1 MPVTTQSSGN
11 DQLHLRFFA
20 FRENRL
26 PVTVRVRDPHEE
38 PNGRIA
44 FMKEPRSAR
53 RDDTQ
58 VSFSCARHK
67 SVPPHCIYSISGH
80 QASPI
85 CNLNVA
91 LPDSITPEVPGDPE
105 TISALQ
111 NKYGFL
117 KGVGE
122 ASYYVKFDTIH
133 RADLRISDIGNLLG
147 PDWVNLAHELRIPDS
162 DINIIKSEYP
172 ENEGNIG
179 NENHVN
185 ESFCVL
191 TLCWFLRH
199 LQANRRW

>member
-1 MPVTTQSSGN
+1 MT
-11 DQLHLRFFA
+11 
-20 FRENRL
+20 
-26 PVTVRVRDPHEE
+26 
-38 PNGRIA
+38 
-44 FMKEPRSAR
+44 PRSVSHVRLIKVCRLIVYLISAR
-53 RDDTQ
+53 
-58 VSFSCARHK
+58 
-67 SVPPHCIYSISGH
+67 

-91 LPDSITPEVPGDPE
+91 LPDSITPEVSGDPE

-147 PDWVNLAHELRIPDS
+147 PDWVNLAHQLRIPDS

-172 ENEGNIG
+172 GR
-179 NENHVN
+179 
-185 ESFCVL
+185 L
-191 TLCWFLRH
+191 T
-199 LQANRRW
+199 NRRFYSILKKIDGRTI

>member
-1 MPVTTQSSGN
+1 MP
-11 DQLHLRFFA
+11 
-20 FRENRL
+20 
-26 PVTVRVRDPHEE
+26 
-38 PNGRIA
+38 PNCI
-44 FMKEPRSAR
+44 FYIC
-53 RDDTQ
+53 
-58 VSFSCARHK
+58 SC
-67 SVPPHCIYSISGH
+67 

-172 ENEGNIG
+172 ENEGNIAWMKMTCHRVITVQLISG
-179 NENHVN
+179 PVEIPNPYLLF
-185 ESFCVL
+185 S
-191 TLCWFLRH
+191 
-199 LQANRRW
+199 

>member
-1 MPVTTQSSGN
+1 MT
-11 DQLHLRFFA
+11 
-20 FRENRL
+20 
-26 PVTVRVRDPHEE
+26 
-38 PNGRIA
+38 
-44 FMKEPRSAR
+44 PRSVSHVRLIKVCRLIVYLISAR
-53 RDDTQ
+53 
-58 VSFSCARHK
+58 
-67 SVPPHCIYSISGH
+67 

-172 ENEGNIG
+172 ENEGNIAWMKMTCQHYHF
-179 NENHVN
+179 E
-185 ESFCVL
+185 C
-191 TLCWFLRH
+191 
-199 LQANRRW
+199 